1 MKLAAASVSKHVKIK
16 KRGLSLSPALVGMAL
31 LFVLSAFMVIGSI
44 VMADTKELVVIV
56 GKSFPVDTLTLDNVK
71 EIYRGEKQIIEGIRL
86 KPIDQR
92 DSQPI
97 RLEFLNKVLHFSEDE
112 YVKYWNNRLFRE
124 GGIPPILKNNS
135 AEVIMAVEETVGAIG
150 YVWLDETTAAKT
162 DLKILLRIHS
172 LQ

>member
-1 MKLAAASVSKHVKIK
+1 MELATASVSRHVKIK
-16 KRGLSLSPALVGMAL
+16 KRGLSLSPTLVGMAL
-31 LFVLSAFMVIGSI
+31 LFVLSAFIVVGSI
-44 VMADTKELVVIV
+44 VMADTRELAVVA

-71 EIYRGEKQIIEGIRL
+71 EIYRGEKKIIAGIRL

-92 DSQPI
+92 GSQPI
-97 RLEFLNKVLHFSEDE
+97 RLEFLNKVVHFSEDE
-112 YVKYWNNRLFRE
+112 YVMYWNNRLFRD
-124 GGIPPILKNNS
+124 GGIPPTLKNNS

-162 DLKILLRIHS
+162 DLKILLRIHA